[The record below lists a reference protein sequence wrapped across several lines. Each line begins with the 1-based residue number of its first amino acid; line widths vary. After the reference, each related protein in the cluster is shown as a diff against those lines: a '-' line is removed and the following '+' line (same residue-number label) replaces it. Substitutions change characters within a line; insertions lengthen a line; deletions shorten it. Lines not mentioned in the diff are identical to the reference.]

1 MKVNGDEEDVI
12 VKLVKNE
19 PQKPDATQEDLNQ
32 CPSSTEQKVC
42 TVRPQTLDLLVL
54 WLATDPFFRSR
65 GDGKKI

>member
-32 CPSSTEQKVC
+32 CPSSTEQKVADC
-42 TVRPQTLDLLVL
+42 KTC
-54 WLATDPFFRSR
+54 
-65 GDGKKI
+65 